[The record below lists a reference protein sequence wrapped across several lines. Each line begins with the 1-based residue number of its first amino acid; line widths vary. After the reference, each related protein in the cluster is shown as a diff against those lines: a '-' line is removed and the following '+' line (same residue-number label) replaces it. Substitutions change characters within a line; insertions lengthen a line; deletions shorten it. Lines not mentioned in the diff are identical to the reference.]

1 MIGPG
6 NPRLNNNIINRRPQM
21 NKEYMMNNQNNNN
34 MNNFNHN
41 LKNTNAR
48 IGLNLNLNKNNNNN
62 IKPNMNKPNNYMNN
76 MNRNMNNKNNINNAN
91 NMNRNIPTNNNN
103 AGTDNV
109 INRALNMIRSEFR
122 KKDEI
127 IRQLELKVEELE
139 DKINLITNN
148 NEINNNYN
156 NINESNKMQL
166 NNNYMG
172 KLNNNIPPNKVGK
185 NFTFSEKYSE
195 EFNNNLNMQDNY
207 DRINK
212 IPEMNYNINKNNAL
226 WNKEGNIRKNYQSN
240 SNNQYQINENNQN
253 DYMASQ
259 QKYNEMN
266 NEGQRENSI
275 KTWNS
280 GNYHGFSKTDV
291 KSYLKEVKSKLDPDS
306 FHDFIRNIKL
316 LTSSKE
322 QGNIDRKGIVD
333 RVRILLL
340 ETDDELFE
348 KFKKIIG
355 YNEE

>member
-41 LKNTNAR
+41 MKNTNAR
-48 IGLNLNLNKNNNNN
+48 IGLNLNLNKNNNN
-62 IKPNMNKPNNYMNN
+62 IKPNMNKQNNYMNN

-91 NMNRNIPTNNNN
+91 NMNRNIPSTNNN

-172 KLNNNIPPNKVGK
+172 KVNNNIPPNKVGK

-259 QKYNEMN
+259 QYNEMN